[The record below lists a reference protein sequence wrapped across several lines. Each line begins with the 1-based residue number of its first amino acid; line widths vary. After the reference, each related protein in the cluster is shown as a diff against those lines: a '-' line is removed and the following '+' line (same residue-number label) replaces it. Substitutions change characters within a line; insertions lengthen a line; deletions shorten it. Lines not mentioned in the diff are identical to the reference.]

1 MLTFKLFLWRF
12 LCNFIKL
19 TCKARNLIDEVFH
32 WFLKGV
38 AAELYGEGGMGV
50 VSAVLEHSVATLQAP
65 LSDYGEPA
73 ILCLLFFLTFNL
85 TG

>member
-1 MLTFKLFLWRF
+1 MLTFKG
-12 LCNFIKL
+12 
-19 TCKARNLIDEVFH
+19 RNLIDEVFH
-32 WFLKGV
+32 WVLKGV

-50 VSAVLEHSVATLQAP
+50 VSAVLEHSVAALQAP

-73 ILCLLFFLTFNL
+73 ILCVLFFLTFNL

>member
-1 MLTFKLFLWRF
+1 
-12 LCNFIKL
+12 
-19 TCKARNLIDEVFH
+19 
-32 WFLKGV
+32 
-38 AAELYGEGGMGV
+38 MGV

-73 ILCLLFFLTFNL
+73 ILCVLFFLTFNL

>member
-1 MLTFKLFLWRF
+1 VLTFKG
-12 LCNFIKL
+12 
-19 TCKARNLIDEVFH
+19 RNLIDEVFH
-32 WFLKGV
+32 WVLKGV

-50 VSAVLEHSVATLQAP
+50 VSAVLEHSVAALQAP

-73 ILCLLFFLTFNL
+73 ILCVLFFLTFNL

>member
-1 MLTFKLFLWRF
+1 MLTFKG
-12 LCNFIKL
+12 
-19 TCKARNLIDEVFH
+19 RNLIDEVFH

-50 VSAVLEHSVATLQAP
+50 VSAVLEHSVAALQAP

-73 ILCLLFFLTFNL
+73 ILCVLFFLTFNL

>member
-1 MLTFKLFLWRF
+1 MVTF
-12 LCNFIKL
+12 
-19 TCKARNLIDEVFH
+19 KARNLIDEVFH

-50 VSAVLEHSVATLQAP
+50 VSAVLEHSVAALQAP
-65 LSDYGEPA
+65 LSDYGEPV
-73 ILCLLFFLTFNL
+73 ILCVLFFLTFNL

>member
-1 MLTFKLFLWRF
+1 VLTFKG
-12 LCNFIKL
+12 
-19 TCKARNLIDEVFH
+19 RNLIDEVFH

-50 VSAVLEHSVATLQAP
+50 VSAVLEHSVAALQAP

-73 ILCLLFFLTFNL
+73 ILCVLFFLTFNL